1 MSEGDR
7 ASKESDSSQPIFE
20 DKKAEAV
27 VQVTE
32 QDFPNEQASE
42 QVAVGHLVAE
52 CNHVDPQK
60 QVVTNEQCSGADS
73 VFLNSVDLVAF
84 EGGTFDSHQ
93 VELSTD
99 LDSVGTGH
107 SIVLDQRRSQVDVEE
122 TSSAKRRKW
131 KRMTRAKLGDT
142 GMCEGSRAAGK
153 RDGI

>member
-107 SIVLDQRRSQVDVEE
+107 SVVLDQRRSQLDD
-122 TSSAKRRKW
+122 SGPKW
-131 KRMTRAKLGDT
+131 
-142 GMCEGSRAAGK
+142 GSRFHFEEAWAYNE
-153 RDGI
+153 DC